1 MQIAGGKF
9 LIAGGASLIGSHLAR
24 QLLDDEAAQV
34 VLFDNLSLG
43 TSAVLAA
50 FEHEQRVKI
59 VRGDVLRLPNLIE
72 AMQGIDGTFALA
84 AYLSLP
90 LARDPALGV
99 EVNAMGAVNIL
110 EAARL
115 LGRKKVVFASSIAVY
130 GNEVDGL
137 VDETTPFRSAGISA
151 AFATYAAS
159 KLLGE
164 SLGRL
169 YAQKYG
175 LEACSVRFSTVY
187 GENQHERGVNALYIL
202 EAMQAVRS
210 GQGPTILGDGMEA
223 HDYLHAGDAA
233 RALVLAMQ
241 NGSGGEAFNVVT
253 GQSTTVNDI
262 VGMVLAE
269 YGSALEPRHV
279 EDARTTR
286 STAHAELL
294 ISNSKAREQLGW
306 EPRVGVADGI
316 HRLRLWLEQAAA
328 R

>member
-1 MQIAGGKF
+1 VQIAGGKF
-9 LIAGGASLIGSHLAR
+9 LIVGGASLIGSHLAR
-24 QLLDDEAAQV
+24 QLLDDQAAEV

-43 TSAVLAA
+43 SSSVLAA
-50 FEHEQRVKI
+50 LGREDRVSV
-59 VRGDVLRLPNLIE
+59 VRGDVLRLPMLMD
-72 AMQGIDGTFALA
+72 AMRDVDGAFALA

-99 EVNAMGAVNIL
+99 EVNAMGAVNML

-115 LGRKKVVFASSIAVY
+115 LGRKKVVLASSIAVY

-137 VDETTPFRSAGISA
+137 VDEATSFRSAGTSA

-169 YAQKYG
+169 YAQKYDVPT
-175 LEACSVRFSTVY
+175 CSARFSTVY

-202 EAMQAVRS
+202 EALQAVRE
-210 GQGPTILGDGMEA
+210 GRRPTIRGDGTEA

-233 RALVLAMQ
+233 RGLVAAMRR
-241 NGSGGEAFNVVT
+241 GTAGEAYNVVS
-253 GQSTTVNDI
+253 GKSTTVNEI
-262 VGMVLAE
+262 VDMVLAE
-269 YGSALEPRHV
+269 YGSTLAPQKI

-294 ISNSKAREQLGW
+294 ISNQKAREELGW
-306 EPRVGVADGI
+306 EPQVDVANGI
-316 HRLRLWLEQAAA
+316 HRLRRWLDEASAQ
-328 R
+328 